1 MNKTNS
7 SLNGGNLKTHVISR
21 TLILR
26 HHVLSEEEL
35 LTLTFQ
41 YYKRNIRVKEAKN
54 GGYLTN
60 TKLIAFVVSNMK
72 FGKHLEKNLNPEW
85 RPHYI
90 AYEALK
96 KLIKEAE
103 LSVSSPRLSSAAP
116 RTASLTVS
124 VDRGDELNELFFAR
138 LNTEVNKVS
147 QFTEHLMEE
156 IRKGIDRIQRV
167 LDSTQQLPTRLIRTL
182 TEVRKTVELR
192 YDTFLRIRKRQI

>member
-1 MNKTNS
+1 
-7 SLNGGNLKTHVISR
+7 
-21 TLILR
+21 
-26 HHVLSEEEL
+26 
-35 LTLTFQ
+35 
-41 YYKRNIRVKEAKN
+41 
-54 GGYLTN
+54 
-60 TKLIAFVVSNMK
+60 MK

-103 LSVSSPRLSSAAP
+103 LSASSPRVSGAAP

-147 QFTEHLMEE
+147 RFTEHLMEE
-156 IRKGIDRIQRV
+156 IRRGINRIQQI
-167 LDSTQQLPTRLIRTL
+167 LDSTQQFPTRLIRTL
-182 TEVRKTVELR
+182 TEVRKTTELGVR
-192 YDTFLRIRKRQI
+192 HFAR